1 MKTEAQTKADE
12 AAAAKKKDSGEK
24 PRESSS
30 SRKPKIRP
38 LSEAKAIDLGANFV
52 SESFLFVVGPSHP
65 ERPSKWAGSVRIDL
79 CAGWCWSDFIR
90 ELAKRQAGDITARRR
105 R

>member
-1 MKTEAQTKADE
+1 MKTEVQTKADE

-30 SRKPKIRP
+30 SRMPKIRP

-52 SESFLFVVGPSHP
+52 SESFLFVVGPLP
-65 ERPSKWAGSVRIDL
+65 PRKTIQVGKI
-79 CAGWCWSDFIR
+79 C
-90 ELAKRQAGDITARRR
+90 KN
-105 R
+105 